1 MNGVQEMAASTSYS
15 GNVDLLIFSN
25 STDSPVSST
34 KVNGPLTKDIS
45 FFFQIGTSR
54 LKLKHNLTGVA
65 GPGME

>member
-1 MNGVQEMAASTSYS
+1 MAASTSYS
-15 GNVDLLIFSN
+15 GNADLLIFLN
-25 STDSPVSST
+25 YTDSLVSST

-45 FFFQIGTSR
+45 VFQIGTSR